1 MKVLGWLEEGRG
13 TAVGTQ
19 SSAPWLGM
27 WTAYPGAWWPSLVG
41 SWGGWRS
48 GHRNWWLAWHRTCQV
63 DTHRLGKSSMCKVSS
78 PRGHLG
84 DREGSQGRTGMK
96 RAGIQRT
103 PGGQRWICPGT
114 RAYLII
120 LLSRSF
126 GAESVLN
133 ERSWL
138 KKGAYRDFPG
148 SPMVRTPCFHCK
160 GSQVPSLLRELRSS
174 MPFSTAKKRV
184 YAL

>member
-1 MKVLGWLEEGRG
+1 MKVLCWLEEGRG
-13 TAVGTQ
+13 TAVGKQ
-19 SSAPWLGM
+19 SSAHWLGM

-48 GHRNWWLAWHRTCQV
+48 GHRNWWLVWRRTCQV

-84 DREGSQGRTGMK
+84 DREGSWGRTGMK

-103 PGGQRWICPGT
+103 PGGQRQICPGT
-114 RAYLII
+114 HAYSII

-126 GAESVLN
+126 GAESN
-133 ERSWL
+133 YAEW
-138 KKGAYRDFPG
+138 KKLDKKKVYI
-148 SPMVRTPCFHCK
+148 RTPLA
-160 GSQVPSLLRELRSS
+160 V
-174 MPFSTAKKRV
+174 
-184 YAL
+184 